1 MIWINTMLQGTKSIP
16 CSRVLMKLWIN
27 FHGSSSQSFFFEQ
40 VALKYLTKRLP
51 SLRNDFRTPHCT
63 PWPAS
68 PSISKNKKKNPF
80 GLVGEGASSSV
91 KEGKKIKGG
100 SHDLCCVEYI
110 YGRRETE
117 RSLNKEWWRQRRSCM
132 HEIKAEMN
140 CRFLACGRPEQPS
153 FYV

>member
-27 FHGSSSQSFFFEQ
+27 FHGSSSQSFFFWASSSQILDQTFAESSQ
-40 VALKYLTKRLP
+40 RLP
-51 SLRNDFRTPHCT
+51 HTALYPMTQF
-63 PWPAS
+63 
-68 PSISKNKKKNPF
+68 SINFQKQKKNPF

-91 KEGKKIKGG
+91 KEGKKIRGG